1 MGNFRPEN
9 GDGMNEN
16 NIFGVD
22 MDGMDSNANIDN
34 VKLAPLN
41 DRQERFC
48 YEYVLHLNATKAAIN
63 AGYSEKTAYSI
74 GSENLKKPEIRER
87 IRQMQDNLAE
97 TAGISAL
104 RVLKEHEKIAFT
116 SIAHLHRT
124 WITRTDFESLTDD
137 QKSAIKSISTKVL
150 KKNIGSK
157 DEPEIVDV
165 EYVKIELFDKQKSLD
180 AINQMLGYNA
190 PTETNISGD
199 AKVTWFNV
207 KDIVKFDR
215 KRRKEEEEED

>member
-1 MGNFRPEN
+1 MKKTDEQRHIEE
-9 GDGMNEN
+9 M
-16 NIFGVD
+16 
-22 MDGMDSNANIDN
+22 A
-34 VKLAPLN
+34 KLT
-41 DRQERFC
+41 DKQEKFC

-74 GSENLKKPEIRER
+74 GNENLKKPEIQAR
-87 IRQMQDNLAE
+87 IQYMRDNLAE
-97 TAGISAL
+97 TAQLSSL

-137 QKSAIKSISTKVL
+137 QKSAIKSISTKVV
-150 KKNIGSK
+150 KSNIGSSF
-157 DEPEIVDV
+157 EPEIVDV

-199 AKVTWFNV
+199 GLKIEFINYARED
-207 KDIVKFDR
+207 KDGNDI
-215 KRRKEEEEED
+215 